1 MHRNRATLF
10 APTPTRCA
18 TDNESIELDDMSLFR
33 GENENSEEESEEET
47 ESPPGS
53 YALSFAMISLEA
65 AHKTVCE
72 SFAESR
78 EHAPAN
84 QTKLE
89 HFADSANTVLAAP
102 FAYCPAFII
111 AIFAFLSGAAL
122 DVYTA
127 IVRNLPTQEQDGDEL
142 TNNVSNDE
150 YKRKY

>member
-1 MHRNRATLF
+1 MHSSRATLF
-10 APTPTRCA
+10 ASTPTRC
-18 TDNESIELDDMSLFR
+18 TRDIESIELDDISLFR
-33 GENENSEEESEEET
+33 SEDINEKET
-47 ESPPGS
+47 DSPSGS
-53 YALSFAMISLEA
+53 YAIAFAMISLEA

-102 FAYCPAFII
+102 FAYCPAFIV
-111 AIFAFLSGAAL
+111 AIFAFFSGAAL

-127 IVRNLPTQEQDGDEL
+127 IVRNLPTQEEDDDEL
-142 TNNVSNDE
+142 TYNASNDE